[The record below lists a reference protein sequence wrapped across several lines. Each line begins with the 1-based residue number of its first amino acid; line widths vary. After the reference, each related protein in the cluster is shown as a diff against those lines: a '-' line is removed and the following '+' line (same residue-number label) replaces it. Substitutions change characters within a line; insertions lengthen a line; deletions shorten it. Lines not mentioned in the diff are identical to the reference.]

1 MIIVVVVLVAQ
12 VVAISEICNHTTA
25 DNFLLV
31 HQ

>member
-1 MIIVVVVLVAQ
+1 MIIVVVVLVAEI
-12 VVAISEICNHTTA
+12 VAITEICIDTTA